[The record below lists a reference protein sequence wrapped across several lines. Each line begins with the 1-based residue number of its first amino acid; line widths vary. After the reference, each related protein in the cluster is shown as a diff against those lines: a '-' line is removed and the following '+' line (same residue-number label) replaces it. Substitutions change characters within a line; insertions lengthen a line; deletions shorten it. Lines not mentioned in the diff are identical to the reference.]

1 MGPVIL
7 TTEQIKHRLHPRDFL
22 AAMVLDLVDRAPA
35 LDERHDIQFY
45 FRMRRYRRLLVP
57 RTHRRRIIVVVL
69 KPEWQGFSRAPKPE
83 PFGSYRHSE

>member
-1 MGPVIL
+1 
-7 TTEQIKHRLHPRDFL
+7 
-22 AAMVLDLVDRAPA
+22 MVLDIVDRAPA
-35 LDERHDIQFY
+35 LDEHHYIQFY
-45 FRMRRYRRLLVP
+45 FRMRRRRLPVP